1 MLMTALI
8 VQFPTSIRSGP
19 MSEMI
24 EKFCQ
29 YVLDLKTTEYHI
41 VGRDKERGVGQ
52 IKVTRWPLEISIS
65 NFRATQMSVVHLP
78 STGQRPSDNLES
90 ETFIIPAT
98 YERQVNELINNVCG
112 MTQQKNLE
120 KLWASLSN

>member
-1 MLMTALI
+1 MN
-8 VQFPTSIRSGP
+8 
-19 MSEMI
+19 EMI

-90 ETFIIPAT
+90 ETFIVPAT

-112 MTQQKNLE
+112 MSQQKNLE
-120 KLWASLSN
+120 KLWASLSS